1 MSLKVLIIE
10 DELDLAENI
19 AEYLIQHGYDVVGII
34 PSAEDVPEFI
44 ETNEVDLFLVDIM
57 LKGNVKG
64 IEIATTLRQK
74 FPKCGIL
81 FTTALS
87 GKVVLDK
94 ISSTLYDG
102 YLLKPFS
109 LKSLESTLYLISKK
123 LEKPDSIEKPGQ
135 KRNLLPIRD
144 KGKIILLDE
153 DDIYYVKAEGI
164 YLKVFTENKSFLIRE
179 LLKTFLPKLNEE
191 KFLRIHKSYVV
202 NLKRVKDLTSKEC
215 TILNQQLPIRRGFYK
230 EFLLIL
236 QNKKFI
242 WSQSDNLTW
251 FPVKQK
257 ALSRQGFLFYSL
269 K

>member
-10 DELDLAENI
+10 DEIDLAENI
-19 AEYLIQHGYDVVGII
+19 SEYLIQHGYDVIGII
-34 PSAEDVPEFI
+34 PTAEDVPDFI
-44 ETNEVDLFLVDIM
+44 AKNDVDLFLIDIM

-64 IEIATTLRQK
+64 IDIAAVIRER

-87 GKVVLDK
+87 GKGVLDK
-94 ISSTLYDG
+94 ISDTLYDG

-123 LEKPDSIEKPGQ
+123 LEKPDETGKAGQ

-153 DDIYYVKAEGI
+153 NDIYYVKAEGL
-164 YLKVFTENKSFLIRE
+164 YLRIFTDNKIFLIRE
-179 LLKTFLPKLNEE
+179 LLKTFLPKLNTE

-202 NLKRVKDLTSKEC
+202 NLSKVKDLNSKEC
-215 TILNQQLPIRRGFYK
+215 NVMNQVIPIRRGFYK
-230 EFLLIL
+230 DFLTIL
-236 QNKKFI
+236 QNKK
-242 WSQSDNLTW
+242 Q
-251 FPVKQK
+251 
-257 ALSRQGFLFYSL
+257 
-269 K
+269 

>member
-10 DELDLAENI
+10 DEIDLAENI
-19 AEYLIQHGYDVVGII
+19 SEYLIQHGYDVVGII
-34 PSAEDVPEFI
+34 PTAEDVPDFI
-44 ETNEVDLFLVDIM
+44 AKNDIDLFLIDIM

-64 IEIATTLRQK
+64 IDIATVIREK

-87 GKVVLDK
+87 GKSVLDK
-94 ISSTLYDG
+94 ISDTLYDG

-123 LEKPDSIEKPGQ
+123 LEKPEESGQAGQ

-153 DDIYYVKAEGI
+153 NDIQYVKAEGL
-164 YLKVFTENKSFLIRE
+164 YLRIFTDNKIFLIRE
-179 LLKTFLPKLNEE
+179 LLKTFLPKLNPE

-202 NLKRVKDLTSKEC
+202 NLGRVKDLNSKEC
-215 TILNQQLPIRRGFYK
+215 NVSNQIIPIRRGFYK
-230 EFLLIL
+230 DFLTIL
-236 QNKKFI
+236 QNKK
-242 WSQSDNLTW
+242 Q
-251 FPVKQK
+251 
-257 ALSRQGFLFYSL
+257 
-269 K
+269 

>member
-10 DELDLAENI
+10 DEIDLAENI
-19 AEYLIQHGYDVVGII
+19 SEYLIQHGYDVIGII
-34 PSAEDVPEFI
+34 PTAEDVPDFI
-44 ETNEVDLFLVDIM
+44 AKNDVDLFLIDIM

-64 IEIATTLRQK
+64 IDIAAVIRER

-87 GKVVLDK
+87 GKGVLDK
-94 ISSTLYDG
+94 ISDTLYDG

-123 LEKPDSIEKPGQ
+123 LEKPDETGKAGQ

-153 DDIYYVKAEGI
+153 NDIYYVKAEGL
-164 YLKVFTENKSFLIRE
+164 YLRIFTDNKIFLIRE
-179 LLKTFLPKLNEE
+179 LLKTFLPKLNPE

-202 NLKRVKDLTSKEC
+202 NLSKVKDLNSKEC
-215 TILNQQLPIRRGFYK
+215 NVMSQVIPIRRGFYK
-230 EFLLIL
+230 DFLTIL
-236 QNKKFI
+236 QNKK
-242 WSQSDNLTW
+242 Q
-251 FPVKQK
+251 
-257 ALSRQGFLFYSL
+257 
-269 K
+269 

>member
-10 DELDLAENI
+10 DEIDLAENI
-19 AEYLIQHGYDVVGII
+19 SEYLIQHGYDVIGII
-34 PSAEDVPEFI
+34 PTAEDVPDFI
-44 ETNEVDLFLVDIM
+44 AKNDVDLFLIDIM

-64 IEIATTLRQK
+64 IDIAAVIRER

-87 GKVVLDK
+87 GKGVLDK
-94 ISSTLYDG
+94 ISDTLYDG

-123 LEKPDSIEKPGQ
+123 LEKPDETGKAGQ

-153 DDIYYVKAEGI
+153 NDIYYVKAEGL
-164 YLKVFTENKSFLIRE
+164 YLRIFTDNKIFLIRE
-179 LLKTFLPKLNEE
+179 LLKTFLPKLNPE

-202 NLKRVKDLTSKEC
+202 NLSKVKDLNSKEC
-215 TILNQQLPIRRGFYK
+215 NVMNQVIPIRRGFYK
-230 EFLLIL
+230 DFLTIL
-236 QNKKFI
+236 QNKK
-242 WSQSDNLTW
+242 Q
-251 FPVKQK
+251 
-257 ALSRQGFLFYSL
+257 
-269 K
+269 